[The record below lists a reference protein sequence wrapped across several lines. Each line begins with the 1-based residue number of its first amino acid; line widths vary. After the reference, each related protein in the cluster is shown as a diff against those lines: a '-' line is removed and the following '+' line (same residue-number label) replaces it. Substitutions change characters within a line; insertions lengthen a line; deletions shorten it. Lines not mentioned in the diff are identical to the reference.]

1 MTQFHHVESLS
12 HKNRLSS
19 LEDNIKNFLDWS
31 FLNIGGFINIPLSSP
46 DSSFRVIPD
55 ANQGNRIWES
65 AHQEWIYENAHN
77 SAIDYKTSSPT
88 LFSGIYLNNTFL
100 PAPSGSGNYSYRVNY
115 PLGRVTFNNN
125 VSASS
130 NIKAEY
136 SYRHIQTHKANDNN
150 WWKEVQK
157 ELYGPPKN
165 NNEYSLVSTHKIQMP
180 AIIIELTPRTILNP
194 FELGSTANIIIQDIL
209 LHVICTNS
217 AQRNNILDILLE
229 QKDNTFYLY
238 DLNLV
243 VKNKHTPLDQYG
255 SINNDGKN
263 YNTLVEEY
271 PTSWCLIKNSNISEL
286 NSFSSS
292 LHHGVVR
299 WSIEIFPR

>member
-1 MTQFHHVESLS
+1 MTKFHHVDSIS

-19 LEDNIKNFLDWS
+19 LEDNIKSFLDWS
-31 FLNIGGFINIPLSSP
+31 FLNIGGFINIPLSST
-46 DSSFRVIPD
+46 DSAFRAIADP
-55 ANQGNRIWES
+55 NQGNRIWES
-65 AHQEWIYENAHN
+65 PHQEWIYENAHD
-77 SAIDYKTSSPT
+77 ATIDYKTSAPT

-100 PAPSGSGNYSYRVNY
+100 PAPSGSGNYTYKTNY
-115 PLGRVTFNNN
+115 SLGRITFNNN

-157 ELYGPPKN
+157 ELYGPPKS
-165 NNEYSLVSTHKIQMP
+165 NNEYSLVATHKIQMP
-180 AIIIELTPRTILNP
+180 AIVIELTPRTILNP
-194 FELGSTANIIIQDIL
+194 FQLGSTDNIIIQDIL
-209 LHVICTNS
+209 LHTICTNS
-217 AQRNNILDILLE
+217 SQRNNILDILLE

-238 DLNLV
+238 DLNLA

-255 SINNDGKN
+255 SINSNGKN
-263 YNTLVEEY
+263 YNTLVDEY

-292 LHHGVVR
+292 LHHGIVR
-299 WSIEIFPR
+299 WSIEIFPK